1 MFAWNT
7 RFWVV
12 KSCLKLT
19 NQRSFPKALLI
30 NGINIPSKKT
40 GLDSPTQKLRKGA
53 APSSMCSIGSRHWK
67 WKKGS
72 DSSKRKKKA
81 KRNLN
86 KAWYHSCEQIRGLPH
101 MSVSCI
107 YFCSFFLATN
117 NELVLFRRQKM
128 LEVINIFII
137 LLFFNGSW
145 TYRDANFDCMRLL
158 LHAHKVCIKR
168 SWWIQQA

>member
-1 MFAWNT
+1 
-7 RFWVV
+7 
-12 KSCLKLT
+12 
-19 NQRSFPKALLI
+19 
-30 NGINIPSKKT
+30 
-40 GLDSPTQKLRKGA
+40 
-53 APSSMCSIGSRHWK
+53 
-67 WKKGS
+67 
-72 DSSKRKKKA
+72 
-81 KRNLN
+81 
-86 KAWYHSCEQIRGLPH
+86 

-168 SWWIQQA
+168 S